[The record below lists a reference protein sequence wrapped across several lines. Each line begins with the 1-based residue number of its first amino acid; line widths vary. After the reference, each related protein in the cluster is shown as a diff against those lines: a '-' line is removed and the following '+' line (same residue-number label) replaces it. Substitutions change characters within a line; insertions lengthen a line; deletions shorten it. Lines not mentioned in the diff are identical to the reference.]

1 MLHLPTCSIFIHQYS
16 SGIAAQEGHEHCVR
30 ALLNHGADPSHSDH
44 CGRNAIKVAAK
55 SGHDTVVRLLEEHS
69 ANQRSLR
76 PGINGGSSISHNSSM
91 ILYFL
96 IYLLIYCD
104 CVIHV

>member
-1 MLHLPTCSIFIHQYS
+1 MLADRRMQFA
-16 SGIAAQEGHEHCVR
+16 GIAAQEGHEHCVR
-30 ALLNHGADPSHSDH
+30 ALLNHGADPNHSDH

-76 PGINGGSSISHNSSM
+76 PGINGGQL
-91 ILYFL
+91 ILWFSVNL
-96 IYLLIYCD
+96 KLNLNIFKKRI
-104 CVIHV
+104 

>member
-1 MLHLPTCSIFIHQYS
+1 MEYFFL

-30 ALLNHGADPSHSDH
+30 ALLNHGADPNHSDH

-69 ANQRSLR
+69 ASQRNMR
-76 PGINGGSSISHNSSM
+76 PVINGGKISNKLRM
-91 ILYFL
+91 NKKFL
-96 IYLLIYCD
+96 
-104 CVIHV
+104 

>member
-1 MLHLPTCSIFIHQYS
+1 M
-16 SGIAAQEGHEHCVR
+16 
-30 ALLNHGADPSHSDH
+30 NHGADPNHSDH

-76 PGINGGSSISHNSSM
+76 PGINGGQLLLLFSVRLIKFKKEYFIKKRDTKYYFYHFSLAGNNKIQIVNFEN
-91 ILYFL
+91 ILRIFIKFCL
-96 IYLLIYCD
+96 
-104 CVIHV
+104 VI

>member
-1 MLHLPTCSIFIHQYS
+1 M
-16 SGIAAQEGHEHCVR
+16 R

-69 ANQRSLR
+69 ANQRILR
-76 PGINGGSSISHNSSM
+76 PGINGGMKKYFPFKVLQKSHLYIILSVISITHLFKSRWK
-91 ILYFL
+91 
-96 IYLLIYCD
+96 
-104 CVIHV
+104 

>member
-1 MLHLPTCSIFIHQYS
+1 MTLCGKCFFKLSDYS
-16 SGIAAQEGHEHCVR
+16 NILVNERMYVVGIAAQEGHEHCVR
-30 ALLNHGADPSHSDH
+30 ALLNHGADPNHSDH

-76 PGINGGSSISHNSSM
+76 PGINGGY
-91 ILYFL
+91 ILFN
-96 IYLLIYCD
+96 
-104 CVIHV
+104 

>member
-1 MLHLPTCSIFIHQYS
+1 MQFV
-16 SGIAAQEGHEHCVR
+16 GIAAQEGHEHCVR
-30 ALLNHGADPSHSDH
+30 ALLNHGADPNHSDH

-76 PGINGGSSISHNSSM
+76 PGINGGYIIM
-91 ILYFL
+91 IFF
-96 IYLLIYCD
+96 LLICNQ
-104 CVIHV
+104 I

>member
-1 MLHLPTCSIFIHQYS
+1 MYFV
-16 SGIAAQEGHEHCVR
+16 GIAAQEGHEHCVR
-30 ALLNHGADPSHSDH
+30 ALLNHGADPNHSDH

-76 PGINGGSSISHNSSM
+76 PGINGGY
-91 ILYFL
+91 ILFINL
-96 IYLLIYCD
+96 CNQI
-104 CVIHV
+104 

>member
-1 MLHLPTCSIFIHQYS
+1 MTLWKFFFKLSDSNILVNEIMYFV
-16 SGIAAQEGHEHCVR
+16 GIAAQEGHEHCVR
-30 ALLNHGADPSHSDH
+30 ALLNHGADPNHSDH

-76 PGINGGSSISHNSSM
+76 PGINGGY
-91 ILYFL
+91 ILFY
-96 IYLLIYCD
+96 
-104 CVIHV
+104 